1 MLQNRIQFSSK
12 KVQQTFT
19 AYRKNG
25 TQDPKRTRTLRTQNP
40 MRTRDPMRTQ
50 DAMRTQDPRRT
61 QNPMR
66 IQDQDF
72 IFELKLLRGKPGIF

>member
-1 MLQNRIQFSSK
+1 MLQNHIQFSSK

-50 DAMRTQDPRRT
+50 DPMRSQDPR
-61 QNPMR
+61 R